1 MTSRT
6 MSTVSP
12 ALSGKRSPGAFLA
25 LHSRAFCSPGGKKQR
40 TPPCLLRSVRR
51 SSRVRVSLLTCCESP
66 SIRPS
71 RSTRFLLHA
80 GFLSVRL
87 FPGTSMSSACAPFS
101 PRVCASFGYIPPEA
115 LRHSAPTPAQYP
127 QIEKGRPLFLDHLES
142 GWIFH
147 CYTLREH
154 GVVVA
159 GPDPH
164 TLIDPVDPDAM
175 RRAAATIAGTWLE
188 QAQHDADWLTWLRP
202 RKHQAFVLLTLC
214 RLLYTLD
221 TGTLASKPAAARWV
235 QKTLGRPWAGFIE
248 RSRAGLHTS
257 EETLESD
264 ANEIVT
270 FIHYTVERFRQW
282 DTSSPNEGKSGG

>member
-1 MTSRT
+1 MSELVAPTRYADVNEVLHSFEVRLRT
-6 MSTVSP
+6 LLGSHFVGMY
-12 ALSGKRSPGAFLA
+12 LSGSLALGDFDPQSSDIDMVIVTDVELSGDLFAALHDLHAHFDENRSPWAA
-25 LHSRAFCSPGGKKQR
+25 KVEA
-40 TPPCLLRSVRR
+40 
-51 SSRVRVSLLTCCESP
+51 VS
-66 SIRPS
+66 
-71 RSTRFLLHA
+71 
-80 GFLSVRL
+80 
-87 FPGTSMSSACAPFS
+87 
-101 PRVCASFGYIPPEA
+101 IPPEA